1 MLFFEGRVDHQVK
14 LHGYRV
20 ELGDV
25 EANLRG
31 LARVREAVVL
41 PVLKD
46 GVADS
51 LAAFVVLD
59 RGPAGSA
66 AEVASALRAE
76 LRDRLPVYMLPRRVE
91 IVDSLPTNLN
101 GKIDRRRL
109 AEMLR

>member
-1 MLFFEGRVDHQVK
+1 
-14 LHGYRV
+14 
-20 ELGDV
+20 
-25 EANLRG
+25 
-31 LARVREAVVL
+31 L

-46 GVADS
+46 GVPDS

-59 RGPAGSA
+59 GGPAGSPT
-66 AEVASALRAE
+66 EVASALRAE